1 MMNRDYRT
9 TITAILSMA
18 VIFLAV
24 AFIGCVT
31 PRHIDEL
38 RADIGRIEA
47 GNQNSERLV
56 ARMDSIIVSG
66 AEADNRLR
74 GNITATMSELQ
85 EQISALLENYNELLS
100 KIDQLTRKENV
111 IHIPRSSSGAQ
122 TDPIFQGTTN
132 DSPVVTKAI
141 FDCDSTYDEAFILI
155 RRGEYEQSIEGFTT
169 FLTNCPKHES
179 AENAYYWIGESY
191 YAMEKFAEAIT
202 QFETLLSQYKSSPN
216 LGRALYKLG
225 RSQQE
230 MGKKS
235 EAIKTFQKLIDDLPE
250 TLEASQ
256 ARERLKDL
264 K

>member
-1 MMNRDYRT
+1 
-9 TITAILSMA
+9 MA
-18 VIFLAV
+18 VIFLST

-38 RADIGRIEA
+38 RADIHRIEA
-47 GNQNSERLV
+47 GNKNSERLV
-56 ARMDSIIVSG
+56 VQMDSIIVAG

-74 GNITATMSELQ
+74 GNIISTMDELQ
-85 EQISALLENYNELLS
+85 QQISALLENYNELLN
-100 KIDQLTRKENV
+100 KIDQLGRKENV

-122 TDPIFQGTTN
+122 PDPMLPGNTGNQTTIVAN
-132 DSPVVTKAI
+132 N

-155 RRGEYEQSIEGFTT
+155 RRGEYEQSIKGFTQ
-169 FLTNCPKHES
+169 FLENCPKHES

-191 YAMEKFAEAIT
+191 YAMEKFTEAIT
-202 QFETLLSQYKSSPN
+202 QFDTLIAEFKSSSN

-230 MGKKS
+230 LGKKS
-235 EAIKTFQKLIDDLPE
+235 EARETFQKLIDDFPE

-264 K
+264 N

>member
-1 MMNRDYRT
+1 M
-9 TITAILSMA
+9 MA
-18 VIFLAV
+18 VIFLGT

-56 ARMDSIIVSG
+56 ARMDSIIVAG

-74 GNITATMSELQ
+74 GNITTTMDELQ
-85 EQISALLENYNELLS
+85 QQISALLENYNELLE
-100 KIDQLTRKENV
+100 KIDQLSRKENV
-111 IHIPRSSSGAQ
+111 IHIAKSSNGAQ
-122 TDPIFQGTTN
+122 TDPSLPGTTG
-132 DSPVVTKAI
+132 SQPTQAVSS

-155 RRGEYEQSIEGFTT
+155 RRGEYEQSIEGFT
-169 FLTNCPKHES
+169 LYLDNCPKHES
-179 AENAYYWIGESY
+179 AENAHYWIGESY

-202 QFETLLSQYKSSPN
+202 QFETLINEYKSSPN

-230 MGKKS
+230 LGKKA
-235 EAIKTFQKLIDDLPE
+235 EARETFQKLIDDLPE

-256 ARERLKDL
+256 AIERLKDL
-264 K
+264 N